1 MWNNGNKVTKWKKI
15 EKFEKLEKLKSCN
28 DQFQEKLKSW
38 TKMDKIV
45 HNLDK
50 TEKLKLGQKW
60 QKKKW
65 KKNWKPEKLKIV
77 QKWKV
82 KMGPNGQSQK
92 LENTKNGYNWNF
104 YKLENWRMI
113 KKYFAKQG
121 F

>member
-1 MWNNGNKVTKWKKI
+1 
-15 EKFEKLEKLKSCN
+15 
-28 DQFQEKLKSW
+28 
-38 TKMDKIV
+38 MDKIV
-45 HNLDK
+45 HNSDK
-50 TEKLKLGQKW
+50 TDKLKLGQKW
-60 QKKKW
+60 QKKK
-65 KKNWKPEKLKIV
+65 KLNK
-77 QKWKV
+77 KWKV

>member
-1 MWNNGNKVTKWKKI
+1 
-15 EKFEKLEKLKSCN
+15 
-28 DQFQEKLKSW
+28 
-38 TKMDKIV
+38 MDKIV

-50 TEKLKLGQKW
+50 TDKLKLGQKW
-60 QKKKW
+60 QKKKMN
-65 KKNWKPEKLKIV
+65 KNWKPEKLKIV